1 MSRQRHRLPK
11 LMATEQQREQQR
23 RCTTSDGATSI
34 QPWYRS

>member
-1 MSRQRHRLPK
+1 
-11 LMATEQQREQQR
+11 MATEQQREQQR